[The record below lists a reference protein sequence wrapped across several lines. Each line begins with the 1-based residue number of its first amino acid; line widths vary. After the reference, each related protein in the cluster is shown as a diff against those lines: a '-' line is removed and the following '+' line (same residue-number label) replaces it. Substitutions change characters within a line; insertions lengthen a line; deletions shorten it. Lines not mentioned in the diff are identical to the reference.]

1 MGPSLIDKLNLFVDG
16 LATVAV
22 ILVVG
27 LVLLRVLAGYANLN
41 FFGATYVTLRRLAD
55 PLIGPVRRALM
66 GFRVDPKF
74 APLVTILIAILLWW
88 VLTTA
93 IDSIFGTVAGVLLA
107 VQQHA
112 TARIIGHLLL
122 GLLRLY
128 TLLIFLRVVFSWVMM
143 SQANKVMRFLF
154 NASEPLL
161 GPLRRAIPPVGMFDI
176 SAFVAL
182 LILWV
187 VQMAIQGAFLR

>member
-1 MGPSLIDKLNLFVDG
+1 MNPLIIDKLNLFVTG
-16 LATVAV
+16 LATVALV
-22 ILVVG
+22 LVVG
-27 LVLLRVLAGYANLN
+27 VVIARVLAGYANLN
-41 FFGATYVTLRRLAD
+41 FFGATYVMLRRLAD
-55 PLIGPVRRALM
+55 PLTGPVRRALM
-66 GFRVDPKF
+66 GFRVDPKY

-93 IDSIFGTVAGVLLA
+93 FDGIFGTIAAVLLA
-107 VQQHA
+107 VQQQA
-112 TARIIGHLLL
+112 SARIIGHLLL

-128 TLLIFLRVVFSWVMM
+128 TLLIFLRVVFSWVML
-143 SQANKVMRFLF
+143 SHANKVMRFLF
-154 NASEPLL
+154 NVTEPLL